1 MRFLRSTSAS
11 GLSTKDAAPSRRRRL
26 LVARLALACA
36 LLAWLLPAAAEP
48 LRIVAIG
55 DSLIAGFG
63 LAANDAFPARL
74 EAALKRKGFEV
85 RVENAGVTGD
95 TATAG
100 LARLQWSV
108 PEGTAA
114 VILALGA
121 NDALRGVKPAVTRAA
136 LDAMLRRLKERRI
149 EVLLAGMRAP
159 PNLGAD
165 YGAAFDA
172 IYPELARAHG
182 IALYPFLLD
191 GVAAETKL
199 NQRDGIHPNADGV
212 AVIVERILP
221 AVEALIARARARTQD

>member
-1 MRFLRSTSAS
+1 M
-11 GLSTKDAAPSRRRRL
+11 
-26 LVARLALACA
+26 VARLALACA